1 MTHYMNL
8 KKSPFEMIKSGY
20 KTIELRLYDEKR
32 SLININDE
40 IIFNCDN
47 ETLAVKVLALHYFE
61 NFKELYKALDLL
73 KCGYLSE
80 ELSTATTEDM
90 NLYYPPEKQ
99 QKYGVVGIEIELI

>member
-32 SLININDE
+32 SLINVNDE
-40 IIFNCDN
+40 IVFNCND
-47 ETLAVKVLALHYFE
+47 ETITVKVLALHRFE
-61 NFKELYKALDLL
+61 NFGVLYEALDLL
-73 KCGYLSE
+73 KCGYLPE
-80 ELSTATTEDM
+80 ELSTATAEDM

-99 QKYGVVGIEIELI
+99 QKYGVVGIEIELK